1 MTRGEEEDRLGPGR
15 LHDRVRVGGD
25 SRAAAKH
32 PGVDSLQVNEGPV
45 RPRDGHDRI
54 PGASPS
60 AVAQRL
66 DLEIVEGVPLR
77 ETQLEDGDRLVGP
90 SHDSAPPL
98 KDLHGDG
105 GATATAKQQL
115 PRPEEVLVGV
125 VAAPDALDR
134 QAEDS
139 RGNPGWPPQDRR
151 HPPYRRATQAS
162 RT

>member
-1 MTRGEEEDRLGPGR
+1 MAMTRL
-15 LHDRVRVGGD
+15 
-25 SRAAAKH
+25 
-32 PGVDSLQVNEGPV
+32 
-45 RPRDGHDRI
+45 
-54 PGASPS
+54 PGASTS

-66 DLEIVEGVPLR
+66 DLEIVKGVPLR

-90 SHDSAPPL
+90 GHDGAPPL

-105 GATATAKQQL
+105 GATATAMQQL

-139 RGNPGWPPQDRR
+139 RGNPGLAAAGPKTPCLPVRYPRSEPDTTGEAGRPAHHQPKSRPPGDCAPTPGSS
-151 HPPYRRATQAS
+151 PPGGEVTPS
-162 RT
+162 